1 MKLPETLKSET
12 AQHAFEATFIVVV
25 LIILPMLGDSMG
37 KYGGGIAMLAAA
49 LAGLIVYCFL
59 YWQRLRNRGL
69 LKTGA
74 IAMVGRAV
82 IAVVVALLNAS
93 RLWR

>member
-25 LIILPMLGDSMG
+25 LMILPMLGDWMG

-49 LAGLIVYCFL
+49 LAGLIVYCLL
-59 YWQRLRNRGL
+59 YWQRLRNHGL
-69 LKTGA
+69 LKMGA
-74 IAMVGRAV
+74 IAFLGG
-82 IAVVVALLNAS
+82 AS
-93 RLWR
+93 